1 MNFPA
6 AKSIT
11 LSRAHEHRRTDD
23 LETQLEDAASFTRRL
38 AVAAI
43 WSAQS
48 GHPGS
53 ALSAADLLAC
63 LYGAELNVWPSS
75 LADPDRDRFVLST
88 ADAAPAFYAVA
99 AHYGFCLAKD
109 VLTLGRLRSPFQPH
123 PHARDLSFVE
133 ASTGPAAMG
142 FSQAMGIAMGLKLQ
156 RRPARVYT
164 LLGEDEV
171 QEGQIWEA
179 AMCASYH
186 GLDNFCAI
194 IDASSRRDGIGRIP
208 RMEPLASKWR
218 AFDWAVIEIDGH
230 NIPQILSAFRRTGS
244 VHGRPALIIAHTV
257 SGKGV
262 PFWEGASRW
271 KRNAKL
277 SRQQA
282 EEALVALGTGAEEMA
297 ELLNG

>member
-11 LSRAHEHRRTDD
+11 LSRAHEHRRSDD
-23 LETQLEDAASFTRRL
+23 LETQLADAACRARKL
-38 AVAAI
+38 AIAAI

-48 GHPGS
+48 GHPGI
-53 ALSAADLLAC
+53 ALSATDILAC

-88 ADAAPAFYAVA
+88 AGAAAAFYAVA
-99 AHYGFCLAKD
+99 AEYGFCPPHE
-109 VLTLGRLRSPFQPH
+109 VLTFGKLGSPYQPY
-123 PHARDLSFVE
+123 PRARDLSFVE
-133 ASTGPAAMG
+133 ANTGSAAQG
-142 FSQAMGIAMGLKLQ
+142 FSQAMGMAMGLKLQ

-171 QEGQIWEA
+171 QEGQVWEA

-194 IDASSRRDGIGRIP
+194 IDDNTRRDGIGRIP
-208 RMEPLASKWR
+208 RIEPLASKWR

-230 NIPQILSAFRRTGS
+230 NIAQILAAFRRTGS
-244 VHGRPALIIAHTV
+244 VLGRPAMIIAHTI

-262 PFWEGASRW
+262 SAWEGVPRW
-271 KRNAKL
+271 RRNARL

-282 EEALVALGTGAEEMA
+282 EEALTTLGADSKEIA
-297 ELLNG
+297 ELLHG

>member
-23 LETQLEDAASFTRRL
+23 LETQLADAALFVRKQ
-38 AVAAI
+38 AIAAI
-43 WSAQS
+43 WSAQI

-53 ALSAADLLAC
+53 ALSSADLLAC

-75 LADPDRDRFVLST
+75 LADPDRDRFVLSCSG
-88 ADAAPAFYAVA
+88 AAVAFYAVA
-99 AHYGFCLAKD
+99 AYYGFCSPRE
-109 VLTLGRLRSPFQPH
+109 VMTLGKLGSPFQPH

-133 ASTGPAAMG
+133 ASTGTAAQG
-142 FSQAMGIAMGLKLQ
+142 FSQAMGMAMGLKLQ
-156 RRPARVYT
+156 RRPARVYA

-171 QEGQIWEA
+171 QEGQVWEA

-194 IDASSRRDGIGRIP
+194 IDDNTRRDGIGRIP
-208 RMEPLASKWR
+208 RTEPLASKWR

-230 NIPQILSAFRRTGS
+230 DIGQILAAFRRTGS
-244 VHGRPALIIAHTV
+244 VHGRPALIIARTI

-262 PFWEGASRW
+262 PAWEGVPRW
-271 KRNAKL
+271 KRNARL
-277 SRQQA
+277 SHQQA
-282 EEALVALGTGAEEMA
+282 EEALTSLGASPREIT
-297 ELLNG
+297 ELLDG